1 MADKLFLKVSLE
13 RGDYN
18 RAWNTVAL
26 KDGNSVYPPKMYL
39 VDLMH
44 EPGKLMLANSI
55 DAIQYVKLWTKN
67 KKELNILF

>member
-1 MADKLFLKVSLE
+1 MSLE

-26 KDGNSVYPPKMYL
+26 KDENSNLPPKFYL

-44 EPGKLMLANSI
+44 EPGKLMPISSL
-55 DAIQYVKLWTKN
+55 DAIQYVKL
-67 KKELNILF
+67 

>member
-1 MADKLFLKVSLE
+1 MLKVSLE

-26 KDGNSVYPPKMYL
+26 KEGNLVYPPKVYL

-44 EPGKLMLANSI
+44 EPGKLMLANSM
-55 DAIQYVKLWTKN
+55 DATQYVKL
-67 KKELNILF
+67 

>member
-1 MADKLFLKVSLE
+1 MFHFFKKKVLADRLLLKVSLE

-26 KDGNSVYPPKMYL
+26 KDENSEYPPKNYL

-44 EPGKLMLANSI
+44 EPGKLMPANSL
-55 DAIQYVKLWTKN
+55 DAIQYVKL
-67 KKELNILF
+67 

>member
-26 KDGNSVYPPKMYL
+26 KEGDSVYPPKVYL

-44 EPGKLMLANSI
+44 EPGKLMLANSL
-55 DAIQYVKLWTKN
+55 DAIQYVKL
-67 KKELNILF
+67 